1 MLQTKFCVPNPIDYG
16 WMKKDVLK
24 SGWFK
29 GPQLHQACRET
40 KKEKDKR
47 GRSSKGV

>member
-29 GPQLHQACRET
+29 GPQLPPSLL
-40 KKEKDKR
+40 KDKKR
-47 GRSSKGV
+47 ERKKRQIK